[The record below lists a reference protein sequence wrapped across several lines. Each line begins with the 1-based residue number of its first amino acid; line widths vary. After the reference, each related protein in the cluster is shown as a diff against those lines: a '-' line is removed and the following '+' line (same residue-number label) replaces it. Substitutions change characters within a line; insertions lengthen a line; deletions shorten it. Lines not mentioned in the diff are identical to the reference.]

1 MKKIFFIFLLFFP
14 ILLYAQKNNLAL
26 RTTITSFKQSIYK
39 AKISK
44 DLINEAY
51 YTEKLSR
58 LYWSNRIY
66 TDAIINYNQLL
77 RLETKRGNR
86 LGMMSVY
93 ENLGIIYRDLGKYR
107 QSLYEF
113 NLLLPIAN
121 QLGNKPQVYQC
132 HLYIANVFGLMH
144 KYKDAIAETERAMWV
159 VQSMNKINEVQ
170 NCFLIISK
178 YYEASGD
185 TEKAME
191 FYRRFAGSRDMNR
204 QQQISKSQLENL
216 TQAKTLQKTKDS
228 LRIVEDSLKKVELES
243 DKRRMKFDLLKKENI
258 IRDARLSQRETQ
270 LASEK
275 NIRNLMFFAGAI
287 LICMAAF
294 LYREHY
300 KIKQL
305 NNRLSLKNQEISLK
319 QHEIIIQKDEIEAQH
334 DRLELSQKK
343 IIDAQA
349 TIQEQNIKLQSYNR
363 NLEKQVV
370 ERTNALQKAFD
381 ELLVINNDLDTL
393 TYRASHDLKSPVAT
407 LDGLCTVALM
417 EIKEELPSFYFQ
429 NIKTIAKGMSSLL
442 DNLSKLRDI
451 KHTILNK
458 EEHVLSVLIE
468 DVLKNNLVGL
478 PETKN
483 INFINKTPVGLI
495 IKTDIEIFK
504 LVLQN
509 VLQNA
514 VHFSLPVSESHQP
527 YVQILSDDNQ
537 DFIEVSITDNSEEID
552 EEISQKIFNMF
563 FRGSQRSKGAGLG
576 LYTAR
581 HAAEK
586 LGGSIEYK
594 KGDNKE
600 NIFIIHINKEEKEL
614 PIAKQPINF
623 IKVPSNFTARK

>member
-14 ILLYAQKNNLAL
+14 ILLFAQKNNLGL
-26 RTTITSFKQSIYK
+26 RTTITSFKQNIYK

-66 TDAIINYNQLL
+66 TDAIINYNELL
-77 RLETKRGNR
+77 KIETKRGNR

-93 ENLGIIYRDLGKYR
+93 ENLGIIYRDLSKYR

-121 QLGNKPQVYQC
+121 QIGNKMQVYQC

-191 FYRRFAGSRDMNR
+191 FYRRFAGSRDRDR
-204 QQQISKSQLENL
+204 QQQISQSQFENL

-228 LRIVEDSLKKVELES
+228 LKIVEDSLKKVELES

-258 IRDARLSQRETQ
+258 IRDAKLSQRETE

-275 NIRNLMFFAGAI
+275 HIRNIMFIAGAI
-287 LICMAAF
+287 LICMGAF

-305 NNRLSLKNQEISLK
+305 NNRLSIQNQEISFK
-319 QHEIIIQKDEIEAQH
+319 QQEIIIQKDEIEAQN

-363 NLEKQVV
+363 NLEKQVE

-381 ELLVINNDLDTL
+381 DLLAINNDLDTL

-407 LDGLCTVALM
+407 LDGMCTVALM
-417 EIKEELPSFYFQ
+417 EIKDELPSFYFQ
-429 NIKTIAKGMSSLL
+429 QIKTIAKGMSSLL

-451 KHTILNK
+451 KHTLLKK

-468 DVLKNNLVGL
+468 DVIKNNLVEL

-483 INFINKTPVGLI
+483 INFTNKTPINLI
-495 IKTDIEIFK
+495 VKTDIEIFK

-509 VLQNA
+509 VLQNS
-514 VHFSLPVSESHQP
+514 VQFSLSISDNHTPFIQIVSE
-527 YVQILSDDNQ
+527 DNP
-537 DFIEVSITDNSEEID
+537 DFIEISVIDNSEEIG

-581 HAAEK
+581 SAAEK

-594 KGDNKE
+594 KGNNKE
-600 NIFIIHINKEEKEL
+600 NIFIIHINKQEKEL
-614 PIAKQPINF
+614 QVVTEPINF
-623 IKVPSNFTARK
+623 TKFSSNFTARK